1 MNLLPEQYIKR
12 SQIHALSNMLTIGI
26 IVTLCIVTVV
36 ILHSRLLLDSSTTR
50 FFNAQAEADDALEL
64 EIDASSL
71 ESRKKIL
78 DTFFERYQKYENVFP
93 MADLVA
99 TISNLIPDAMTLEEL
114 SLDIIKTKT
123 GKGISGRLAG
133 FALSDETIALIV
145 NALSEQ
151 ELFESVSMDFSRSRD
166 VRDSRVRGFRISF
179 YIDLRRSWEFT
190 RTIAVAGDE
199 E

>member
-99 TISNLIPDAMTLEEL
+99 TISNLIPDA
-114 SLDIIKTKT
+114 DRK
-123 GKGISGRLAG
+123 
-133 FALSDETIALIV
+133 
-145 NALSEQ
+145 
-151 ELFESVSMDFSRSRD
+151 SV
-166 VRDSRVRGFRISF
+166 V
-179 YIDLRRSWEFT
+179 
-190 RTIAVAGDE
+190 
-199 E
+199 

>member
-179 YIDLRRSWEFT
+179 YIDLSRSWEFT

>member
-123 GKGISGRLAG
+123 GRGISGRLAG

-179 YIDLRRSWEFT
+179 YIDLSRSWEFT

>member
-151 ELFESVSMDFSRSRD
+151 ELFESVSMDFSRSRI
-166 VRDSRVRGFRISF
+166 VRDQRARGFRISF
-179 YIDLRRSWEFT
+179 RIDLDTSWNVS
-190 RTIAVAGDE
+190 RTIVLTGGE

>member
-123 GKGISGRLAG
+123 GRGISGRLAG

-166 VRDSRVRGFRISF
+166 VRDSRVRGFRINF
-179 YIDLRRSWEFT
+179 YIDLSRSWEFT